1 MERQKSGSF
10 TLLIGR
16 ILVGP
21 PFPKRSQLLHRATH
35 VHSARHPVKAIKL
48 CSLNCPSRGFALFC
62 IQSIT

>member
-21 PFPKRSQLLHRATH
+21 PFPKRSHLLHRAT
-35 VHSARHPVKAIKL
+35 S
-48 CSLNCPSRGFALFC
+48 
-62 IQSIT
+62 T